1 MKDFPAYHL
10 TSMENAE
17 HFFEI
22 GTEKRVKFNDILE
35 KDGIPV
41 WCRLQFFIENAD
53 ETVLARYA
61 ERVRE
66 FHPEV
71 SEEVVRDS
79 SPYMDAEAITDAY
92 VDISRK
98 RGSVDMV
105 GDEAIFIEDHQNAVI
120 AAAVTAG
127 KAELLAIAI
136 LALYSVEEEAN
147 EKRYRERCEREQAS
161 LSA

>member
-41 WCRLQFFIENAD
+41 WCRLQFFIANAD
-53 ETVLARYA
+53 ASVLARYA
-61 ERVRE
+61 KRVRE

-71 SEEVVRDS
+71 EVARDS
-79 SPYMDAEAITDAY
+79 SPYIDAEAITDAY
-92 VDISRK
+92 VAIACK

-105 GDEAIFIEDHQNAVI
+105 GDESIFIEDHQNAVI
-120 AAAVTAG
+120 AAAITAG
-127 KAELLAIAI
+127 KAELLAIAL
-136 LALYSVEEEAN
+136 LALYSVEEEES
-147 EKRYRERCEREQAS
+147 EKRYRERCEKEQAS
-161 LSA
+161 IST